1 MHFSLIYCT
10 QRHIYMEEILK
21 EEGMRGQMTFTD
33 AEYANRKRVSKRE
46 EFLSTMDKLMPR
58 DDWVAAG

>member
-1 MHFSLIYCT
+1 
-10 QRHIYMEEILK
+10 MEETSQQGRLV
-21 EEGMRGQMTFTD
+21 MGQMTFTD

-46 EFLSTMDKLMPR
+46 EFLSTMDKLMTW